1 MENIKNKD
9 SRPEELRFLE
19 VEGST
24 PVEAINKAI
33 AILGVTRKEVKVKIL
48 SEEDRGLFGM
58 AGVHPAKVRVSL
70 IKPEKGLTS

>member
-9 SRPEELRFLE
+9 SRPEELRSIE

-24 PVEAINKAI
+24 PVEAIKKAM

-58 AGVHPAKVRVSL
+58 TGMHPAKVRVSL
-70 IKPEKGLTS
+70 IKPEKGLTN